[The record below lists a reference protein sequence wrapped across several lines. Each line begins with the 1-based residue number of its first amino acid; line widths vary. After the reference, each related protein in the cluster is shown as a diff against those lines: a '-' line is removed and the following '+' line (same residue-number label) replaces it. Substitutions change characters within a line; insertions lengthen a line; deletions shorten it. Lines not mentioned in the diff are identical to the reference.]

1 MTVFLQKKKYQ
12 TGSKM
17 RIKLVDTDGTSITV
31 KDGHTDVASVKNSIV
46 TIMQHCEMIMAGLE
60 KVDSESTLPTWWTNS
75 IAVSKHEVVSAANFL
90 AADMALNSEGDD
102 KAPSDMT
109 IHEELSHDINIYGD
123 M

>member
-60 KVDSESTLPTWWTNS
+60 KVDSEAALPTWWTNS

>member
-1 MTVFLQKKKYQ
+1 MMVFLQKKKYQ

-17 RIKLVDTDGTSITV
+17 KIKLVDTDGTSITV

-60 KVDSESTLPTWWTNS
+60 KVNSEAALPTWWTNS

-109 IHEELSHDINIYGD
+109 IHEELSHDN
-123 M
+123 